1 MARIGIK
8 SDMNYSS
15 VRLLAGVLTVLL
27 TACGDQEPTATP
39 PQDPPSGIPPIQ
51 VVLFTHIE
59 DQTPAGVLGSTANR
73 TSYLALR
80 NVLLQ
85 MAMLTRSY
93 QMRWSLEPDWK
104 VLLAAL
110 QYEDASVMSSTGG
123 VNFLRFMRDS
133 LGAAIDAH
141 SHEGGGYNYT
151 DVAHLLD
158 SLGVG
163 GSTVIGGHI
172 WDPSL
177 AQFSAWDRFRV
188 PVAGMR
194 YSNARWRGDILM
206 GSGTPN
212 HTNDPIISGVWRPRS
227 RDRYFEDDPAGNI
240 ACVGAFKGD
249 LAGISELVAR
259 YRSRQTEVTCMLT
272 ASMHVN
278 PSTIMSPGGLTTI
291 ENTVLKPLA
300 VLRDSSQVK
309 LTDFSALVATWKQE
323 FGGRACTVRLTN

>member
-1 MARIGIK
+1 MSRK
-8 SDMNYSS
+8 P
-15 VRLLAGVLTVLL
+15 LLAIALALFVAG
-27 TACGDQEPTATP
+27 CGDREPATP
-39 PQDPPSGIPPIQ
+39 VAPDDLPSGIPPVR

-59 DQTPAGVLGSTANR
+59 DQSPAGILGSANNR
-73 TSYLALR
+73 ASYVTLR
-80 NVLLQ
+80 NAMVQ
-85 MAMLTRSY
+85 MATLARRY

-110 QYEDASVMSSTGG
+110 QYEDAPLMSSTGG
-123 VNFLRFMRDS
+123 VNFLRFIRDS
-133 LGAAIDAH
+133 LGAAIDPH

-177 AQFSAWDRFRV
+177 PQFSEWDRFRT
-188 PVAGMR
+188 PVNGLR
-194 YSNARWRGDILM
+194 YPHARWRGDILM

-240 ACVGAFKGD
+240 ACVGAFRGT

-259 YRSRQTEVTCMLT
+259 YRSRQTDVSCMLT
-272 ASMHVN
+272 ASMHIN
-278 PSTIMSPGGLTTI
+278 PTSILAPGGLVTI
-291 ENTVLKPLA
+291 ENTILKPLV
-300 VLRDSSQVK
+300 VLRDSAQIE
-309 LTDFSALVATWKQE
+309 LTDFTALIVTWQRQ
-323 FGGRACTVRLTN
+323 F